1 MVGWLDGWC
10 LDGWS
15 LDVVNRGRLDKDYCQ
30 SNENFFATEGS
41 KKIFFLPLT
50 KVGRHA
56 IMPS

>member
-15 LDVVNRGRLDKDYCQ
+15 LDVVNRGRLDKDYCL

-41 KKIFFLPLT
+41 KKIFFYP
-50 KVGRHA
+50 
-56 IMPS
+56 